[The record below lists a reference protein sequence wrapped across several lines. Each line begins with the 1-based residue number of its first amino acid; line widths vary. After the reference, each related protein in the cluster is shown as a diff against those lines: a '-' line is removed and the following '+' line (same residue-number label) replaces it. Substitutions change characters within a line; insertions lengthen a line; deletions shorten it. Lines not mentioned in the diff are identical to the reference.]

1 MKKPFYNF
9 SLLKINRGTF
19 SIVLKKGCFFEIIG
33 SYSPSKGSNNFELVF
48 LDKERLF
55 FWLIKGATCE
65 LPVYQF
71 LKILLTKKINSVNKY
86 KIMKKLL

>member
-55 FWLIKGATCE
+55 F
-65 LPVYQF
+65 
-71 LKILLTKKINSVNKY
+71 
-86 KIMKKLL
+86 

>member
-1 MKKPFYNF
+1 
-9 SLLKINRGTF
+9 
-19 SIVLKKGCFFEIIG
+19 
-33 SYSPSKGSNNFELVF
+33 
-48 LDKERLF
+48 
-55 FWLIKGATCE
+55 LIKGATCE